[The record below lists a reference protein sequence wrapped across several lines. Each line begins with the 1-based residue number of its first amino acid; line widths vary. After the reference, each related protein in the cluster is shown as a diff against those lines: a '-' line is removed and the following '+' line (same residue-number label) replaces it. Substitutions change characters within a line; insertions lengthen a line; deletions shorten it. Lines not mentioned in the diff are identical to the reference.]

1 MTPGLQEN
9 TSLRANPLPIETRT
23 PLRRRLQILRFHPN
37 PKMQRNRRVR
47 LKKSALL
54 KKSYA
59 RQKRQP
65 RTWSPLS
72 VKNATVFSTVP
83 AQ

>member
-1 MTPGLQEN
+1 ME
-9 TSLRANPLPIETRT
+9 ART
-23 PLRRRLQILRFHPN
+23 PLRRLLQILRFHPN
-37 PKMQRNRRVR
+37 PKMRRNRRVR
-47 LKKSALL
+47 LKKSAPL

-59 RQKRQP
+59 RQKMQP
-65 RTWSPLS
+65 RIWSPLS